1 MNWRANYRPDPRN
14 PSLLILCLTLATL
27 LASTCGCDQF
37 RPLTFPWA
45 SQAATP
51 KPVADVS
58 PASPKAAS
66 ANPDT
71 DALAK
76 QAEANAQRIEQGL
89 ASAKDPARRLNSR
102 PSDKLVMP
110 TPAAGPL
117 EPGGGTLDPA
127 AADATAPGSASTS
140 RPIPRSASHNS
151 PASRDKPPTYAAGP
165 PPAVVNSPGDRS
177 ITAAGGP
184 PVVLA
189 SGPVLGSG
197 GLSASIPASTG
208 SPAGSANSPAAIPSN
223 AASPTNPSTGAAGSA
238 TSAAL
243 PAKPASGSLTDAI
256 AQAEKLAASQ
266 PNDFRAQ
273 WQLRLLYLAAGR
285 AKDAQAAWAGGSA
298 SDQKTLSAW
307 VEAAIA
313 LEATRTPNT
322 SATDP
327 HDTALAALEQLRQH
341 EADQAALKV
350 RTVKLATRVDGFGI
364 LTPLDTDSLR
374 PGQWVIVYSE
384 LDNLTSKMQSDNLYR
399 CELALRI
406 ELLSAEGKSLVCQED
421 KQVIDRSLNPR
432 RDFFLA
438 RRMCLPPDMP
448 PGQYVLRVSVED
460 RQANKVGE
468 SMLRFGIK

>member
-1 MNWRANYRPDPRN
+1 MSSRMKNRTGPRN
-14 PSLLILCLTLATL
+14 QRLVILSLTLAAAL
-27 LASTCGCDQF
+27 VAACGCDQF
-37 RPLTFPWA
+37 HPLTFPWNT
-45 SQAATP
+45 QAGSP
-51 KPVADVS
+51 KPVTDVS
-58 PASPKAAS
+58 PPTPKAAPVS
-66 ANPDT
+66 PDSP

-89 ASAKDPARRLNSR
+89 ASSKDPTRRLGSLGSH
-102 PSDKLVMP
+102 PDKLVMP
-110 TPAAGPL
+110 TPTAGPL
-117 EPGGGTLDPA
+117 DPANGTLDPA
-127 AADATAPGSASTS
+127 DGDSTAPASSLPT
-140 RPIPRSASHNS
+140 RPIRSANHST
-151 PASRDKPPTYAAGP
+151 PASRDKPPSFPNNP
-165 PPAVVNSPGDRS
+165 PPAVVNLPPDKS
-177 ITAAGGP
+177 IAAASGP

-189 SGPVLGSG
+189 SGPVMTSG
-197 GLSASIPASTG
+197 GSLTTSIPASP
-208 SPAGSANSPAAIPSN
+208 SAAANSPASIPSVGPG
-223 AASPTNPSTGAAGSA
+223 STNPSAGSA
-238 TSAAL
+238 TAANL
-243 PAKPASGSLTDAI
+243 PARPVSGSLIDAI
-256 AQAEKLAASQ
+256 AQAEKLAAGQ
-266 PNDFRAQ
+266 PTDFRAQ

-298 SDQKTLSAW
+298 GDQKTLSAW

-313 LEATRTPNT
+313 LEAARTPNS

-327 HDTALAALEQLRQH
+327 HDTAVAALDQLRQH
-341 EADQAALKV
+341 EADQAGLKV

-364 LTPLDTDSLR
+364 LTPLDTDGLR

-384 LDNLTSKMQSDNLYR
+384 LDNLTSKMQPDNFYR

-406 ELLSAEGKSLVCQED
+406 ELLSAEGKSLSCQED

-438 RRMCLPPDMP
+438 RRLCLPADMP